1 MSPLV
6 RRVAAR
12 ALGDL
17 LKQDSVGPLISLLER
32 EEDNEVRRETLI
44 ALENLCLD
52 QQWWTDNVGTST
64 VRTDR
69 LSNDQREQFTQ
80 TLLRLSRQDLPDSTA
95 ARTLEWLEAI
105 AAEKSKAAH
114 RLILEANMDQ
124 AEKLLV
130 EAHALSGFSI

>member
-1 MSPLV
+1 
-6 RRVAAR
+6 
-12 ALGDL
+12 
-17 LKQDSVGPLISLLER
+17 
-32 EEDNEVRRETLI
+32 LI
-44 ALENLCLD
+44 AVENLCLD

-105 AAEKSKAAH
+105 AAKKARRPIA
-114 RLILEANMDQ
+114 
-124 AEKLLV
+124 
-130 EAHALSGFSI
+130 